1 MAVSQQ
7 ELVQAWMK
15 VLTLCKL
22 GANETVCL
30 LTRPDIYLRNVEAA
44 EHVARRIGAHI
55 FRLEPAIDSR
65 SLHEN
70 RIAMQALKSCQMVI
84 DFLGLHLLR
93 RGEQEEVM
101 KAGTR
106 ILYVIEPP
114 DALVRLIPTE
124 DDKRRVRLAED
135 CLRKAKSMHVTS
147 AAGTDLHVRIGEY
160 PILSEWGYS
169 DEPGHWDHWPAG
181 FIATWPN
188 ERSARGHVVLSP
200 GDIIFPFK
208 SYLRDEIRLRI
219 EDGYIRKIEGGFD
232 AELLRDHMGE
242 FDDAEAYAVSHL
254 GWGLNPRARWSRL
267 ALLDK
272 HQTNGNDARAFAG
285 NFMFS
290 TGPNTDAGGTRSTLC
305 HLDIPMRKCSVSLDG
320 AAMTVNGK
328 VVAEGQT

>member
-7 ELVQAWMK
+7 ELVQAWTK
-15 VLTLCKL
+15 VLGLCKL
-22 GANETVCL
+22 KADETVCL

-44 EHVARRIGAHI
+44 EHVARQIGARV
-55 FRLEPAIDSR
+55 FRLEPMMDSR

-70 RIAMQALKSCQMVI
+70 KVAMDALKASSMVL

-101 KAGTR
+101 KAGAR
-106 ILYVIEPP
+106 ILYVVEPP

-124 DDKRRVRLAED
+124 DDKRRVRVAEA
-135 CLRKAKSMHVTS
+135 CIRKAKAMHITS
-147 AAGTDLHVRIGEY
+147 KAGTNLRVQLGEY

-188 ERSARGHVVLSP
+188 ERSAQGSVMLSP

-208 SYLRDEIRLRI
+208 SYVRDAIRLRI
-219 EDGYIRKIEGGFD
+219 SEGYIRDIEGGFD
-232 AELLRDHMGE
+232 AEVLREYMAE
-242 FDDAEAYAVSHL
+242 FNDPEAYAVSHL
-254 GWGLNPRARWSRL
+254 GWGLNTRARWSRL

-272 HQTNGNDARAFAG
+272 HQTNGNDGRAFAG

-290 TGPNTDAGGTRSTLC
+290 TGPNTDAGGTRDTLC
-305 HLDIPMRKCSVSLDG
+305 HLDIPMRNCSVSLDG
-320 AAMTVNGK
+320 VPMTQEGK
-328 VVAEGQT
+328 VVADGQH

>member
-1 MAVSQQ
+1 
-7 ELVQAWMK
+7 MK
-15 VLTLCKL
+15 VLSLCRVK
-22 GANETVCL
+22 ADETVCL
-30 LTRPDIYLRNVEAA
+30 LTRQDIHLRNVDAA
-44 EHVARRIGAHI
+44 EHVARQIGAHVL
-55 FRLEPAIDSR
+55 RLEPAIDSR

-70 RIAMQALKSCQMVI
+70 KVTMQALKSSAMVI

-101 KAGTR
+101 KAGAR
-106 ILYVIEPP
+106 ILYVVEPP
-114 DALVRLIPTE
+114 DALVRLIPTVE
-124 DDKRRVRLAED
+124 DKRRVRAAEA
-135 CLRKAKSMHVTS
+135 CIRQAKSMHVVS
-147 AAGTDLHVRIGEY
+147 AAGTDLRVQLGEY

-169 DEPGHWDHWPAG
+169 DEAGHWDHWPSA

-188 ERSARGHVVLSP
+188 ERSAQGSVVIQP

-208 SYLRDEIRLRI
+208 SYMRDEIRLRI
-219 EDGYIRKIEGGFD
+219 NDGYIRQIEGGFD
-232 AELLRDHMGE
+232 AEVLREYMSE
-242 FDDAEAYAVSHL
+242 FYDPEAYAVSHL

-272 HQTNGNDARAFAG
+272 HQTNGNDGRAFAG

-290 TGPNTDAGGTRSTLC
+290 TGPNTDAGGSRDTLC

-320 AAMTVNGK
+320 VPMTVDGK

>member
-7 ELVQAWMK
+7 ELIQSWMK

-22 GANETVCL
+22 SSVETVCL
-30 LTRPDIYLRNVEAA
+30 LTRADIHMRNVEAA
-44 EHVARRIGAHI
+44 EHVARHIGAHV
-55 FRLEPAIDSR
+55 FRLEPAMDTR

-70 RIAMQALKSCQMVI
+70 KVAMEALKSCSMVI

-93 RGEQEEVM
+93 RGEQEEIM
-101 KAGTR
+101 KAGAR

-114 DALVRLIPTE
+114 DALVRLIPSE
-124 DDKRRVRLAED
+124 DDKRRVRLAEASI
-135 CLRKAKSMHVTS
+135 RKAKSMQVTS
-147 AAGTDLHVRIGEY
+147 AAGTNLGVQIGEY

-188 ERSARGHVVLSP
+188 EGSAQGTVVLCP
-200 GDIIFPFK
+200 GDIVFPFK
-208 SYLRDEIRLRI
+208 SYIREEIRLRI
-219 EDGYIRKIEGGFD
+219 KDGYIREIEGGLD
-232 AELLRDHMGE
+232 ADILREYMGE
-242 FDDAEAYAVSHL
+242 FNDPEAYAISHL

-272 HQTNGNDARAFAG
+272 HQTNGNDGRAFAG

-290 TGPNTDAGGTRSTLC
+290 TGPNTDAGGKRDTLC
-305 HLDIPMRKCSVSLDG
+305 HLDIPMRNCSVSLDNVPI
-320 AAMTVNGK
+320 TVNGK
-328 VVAEGQT
+328 VVAEGQA

>member
-7 ELVQAWMK
+7 ELVQAWTK
-15 VLTLCKL
+15 VLNLCKL
-22 GANETVCL
+22 SPMETLCL
-30 LTRPDIYLRNVEAA
+30 LTRPDIYTRNVEAA
-44 EHVARRIGAHI
+44 EHVARQIGAHV
-55 FRLEPAIDSR
+55 FRLEPAMDSR

-70 RIAMQALKSCQMVI
+70 KVAMQALKSSEMVI

-124 DDKRRVRLAED
+124 DDKGRVRVAEA
-135 CLRKAKSMHVTS
+135 CIRKAKSMHVTS
-147 AAGTDLHVRIGEY
+147 AAGTDLRVQIGEY

-169 DEPGHWDHWPAG
+169 DERGHWDHWPAG

-188 ERSARGHVVLSP
+188 EGGAQGTVVLCP

-208 SYLRDEIRLRI
+208 SYVRDEIRLRI
-219 EDGYIRKIEGGFD
+219 RDGYIREIEGSVD
-232 AELLRDHMGE
+232 AELLREYMGE
-242 FDDAEAYAVSHL
+242 FNDPEAFAVSHL

-272 HQTNGNDARAFAG
+272 HQTNGNDGRAFAG

-290 TGPNTDAGGTRSTLC
+290 TGPNTDAGGKRDTLC
-305 HLDIPMRKCSVSLDG
+305 HLDIPMRNCSVSLDNIP
-320 AAMTVNGK
+320 MTVDGK
-328 VVAEGQT
+328 VVADGQA

>member
-7 ELVQAWMK
+7 ELVQAWMN

-22 GANETVCL
+22 SAAETVCL
-30 LTRPDIYLRNVEAA
+30 LTRPDIHIRNVDAA
-44 EHVARRIGAHI
+44 EHVARQIGSYI
-55 FRLEPAIDSR
+55 FRLEPVIDSR
-65 SLHEN
+65 SLQDNEV
-70 RIAMQALKSCQMVI
+70 AMQALKSCDMVI

-106 ILYVIEPP
+106 ILYVVEPP
-114 DALVRLIPTE
+114 DALIRLIPTE
-124 DDKRRVRLAED
+124 DDKRRVRIAEA
-135 CLRKAKSMHVTS
+135 CIRKAKSMHVTS
-147 AAGTDLHVRIGEY
+147 VAGTDLHVQIGEY

-188 ERSARGHVVLSP
+188 ERSARGVVVLSP
-200 GDIIFPFK
+200 GDIIFPLK
-208 SYLRDEIRLRI
+208 SYLRDEVRLRI
-219 EDGYIRKIEGGFD
+219 EDGYIREIEGGFD
-232 AELLRDHMGE
+232 AELLRDYMAE
-242 FDDAEAYAVSHL
+242 FNDPEAYAVSHL

-290 TGPNTDAGGTRSTLC
+290 TGPNTDAGGSRDTLC
-305 HLDIPMRKCSVSLDG
+305 HLDIPMRKCSVYLDG
-320 AAMTVNGK
+320 VPMTVNGK
-328 VVAEGQT
+328 VVADGQT

>member
-7 ELVQAWMK
+7 ELVQAWTK

-22 GANETVCL
+22 KQAETVCL
-30 LTRPDIYLRNVEAA
+30 LTRPDIHMRNVEAA
-44 EHVARRIGAHI
+44 EHVARQTGACV

-70 RIAMQALKSCQMVI
+70 KIAMQALKSCGMVI

-93 RGEQEEVM
+93 RGEQEEIM
-101 KAGTR
+101 KAGAR

-124 DDKRRVRLAED
+124 DDKRRVRIAEASV
-135 CLRKAKSMHVTS
+135 RKAKSMQVTS
-147 AAGTDLHVRIGEY
+147 AAGTDFHVQIGEY

-188 ERSARGHVVLSP
+188 ERSAQGTVVLRP
-200 GDIIFPFK
+200 GDIVFPFK
-208 SYLRDEIRLRI
+208 SYLREEIRLRI
-219 EDGYIRKIEGGFD
+219 EAGYIREIAGGFD
-232 AELLRDHMGE
+232 AEVLREYMGE
-242 FDDAEAYAVSHL
+242 FNDPEAYAVSHL

-272 HQTNGNDARAFAG
+272 HQTNGNDGRSFAG

-290 TGPNTDAGGTRSTLC
+290 TGPNTDAGGSRDTLC
-305 HLDIPMRKCSVSLDG
+305 HLDIPMRNCSVSLDG
-320 AAMTVNGK
+320 VSMTVNGK
-328 VVAEGQT
+328 VVAEGQA

>member
-22 GANETVCL
+22 GAAETVCL
-30 LTRPDIYLRNVEAA
+30 LTRPDIHVRNVEAA
-44 EHVARRIGAHI
+44 EHVARQIGAHVL
-55 FRLEPAIDSR
+55 RLEPAMDSR
-65 SLHEN
+65 PLHDN
-70 RIAMQALKSCQMVI
+70 KVAMQALKSSAMVI

-93 RGEQEEVM
+93 RGEQQEVV

-106 ILYVIEPP
+106 VLYVVEPP

-124 DDKRRVRLAED
+124 DDKRRVRVAEA
-135 CLRKAKSMHVTS
+135 CIRKAKSMHVTS
-147 AAGTDLHVRIGEY
+147 AAGTDLRVQVGEY

-188 ERSARGHVVLSP
+188 ERSAQGSVVLSA

-208 SYLRDEIRLRI
+208 SYVRDEIRLRI
-219 EDGYIRKIEGGFD
+219 KEGYIREIEGGFD
-232 AELLRDHMGE
+232 AELLRDYMGE
-242 FDDAEAYAVSHL
+242 FNDPEAYAVSHL

-272 HQTNGNDARAFAG
+272 HQTNGNDGRAFAG

-290 TGPNTDAGGTRSTLC
+290 TGPNTDAGGSRETLC

-320 AAMTVNGK
+320 VPMTVNGK
-328 VVAEGQT
+328 VVAQGQA

>member
-22 GANETVCL
+22 SASEAVCL

-44 EHVARRIGAHI
+44 EHVAREIGARV
-55 FRLEPAIDSR
+55 FRLEPAMDSR
-65 SLHEN
+65 PLHEN
-70 RIAMQALKSCQMVI
+70 HVAMQALKSSAMVI

-93 RGEQEEVM
+93 NGEQEKVM
-101 KAGTR
+101 KAGAR
-106 ILYVIEPP
+106 ILYVVEPP
-114 DALVRLIPTE
+114 DALVRLVPTE
-124 DDKRRVRLAED
+124 DDKRRVRVAEG
-135 CLRKAKSMHVTS
+135 CIRKAKSMHVSS
-147 AAGTDLHVRIGEY
+147 AAGTDLRVQLGEY

-169 DEPGHWDHWPAG
+169 DEPGHWDHWPSA

-188 ERSARGHVVLSP
+188 ERSAQGSVVLRP

-208 SYLRDEIRLRI
+208 SYVRGEIRLRI
-219 EDGYIRKIEGGFD
+219 KDGYIRDIEGGFD
-232 AELLRDHMGE
+232 AEVLREYMSE
-242 FDDAEAYAVSHL
+242 FDDPEAYAVSHL

-272 HQTNGNDARAFAG
+272 HQTNGNDGRAFAG

-290 TGPNTDAGGTRSTLC
+290 TGPNTDAGGSRDTLC
-305 HLDIPMRKCSVSLDG
+305 HLDIPMRKCSVSLDNVP
-320 AAMTVNGK
+320 MTVDGK

>member
-1 MAVSQQ
+1 M
-7 ELVQAWMK
+7 
-15 VLTLCKL
+15 
-22 GANETVCL
+22 CL
-30 LTRPDIYLRNVEAA
+30 LTRPDIHLRNVEAA
-44 EHVARRIGAHI
+44 EHVARQIGAHVL
-55 FRLEPAIDSR
+55 RLEPAMDSR

-70 RIAMQALKSCQMVI
+70 TVAMQALKSSAMVI

-101 KAGTR
+101 KAGAR
-106 ILYVIEPP
+106 ILYVVEPP

-124 DDKRRVRLAED
+124 DDKRRVRVAEA
-135 CLRKAKSMHVTS
+135 CIRKAKSMHVTS
-147 AAGTDLHVRIGEY
+147 AAGTDLRVQVGEY

-169 DEPGHWDHWPAG
+169 DEPGHWDHWPAA

-188 ERSARGHVVLSP
+188 ELSAQGSIVLRP

-208 SYLRDEIRLRI
+208 SYVRDEIRLRI
-219 EDGYIRKIEGGFD
+219 KDGYIREIEGGFD
-232 AELLRDHMGE
+232 AEVLREYMGE
-242 FDDAEAYAVSHL
+242 FNDPEAYAVSHL

-272 HQTNGNDARAFAG
+272 HQTNGNDGRAFAG

-290 TGPNTDAGGTRSTLC
+290 TGPNTDAGGRRDTLC

-320 AAMTVNGK
+320 VPMTVDGK
-328 VVAEGQT
+328 VVAQGQA